1 MTKKDLQKELLEKVK
16 PGTKPSDIR
25 KLKRSKSADDLPN
38 PSPSRLSELETENT
52 ELKKELELA
61 SQTVSELTK
70 LAQKSSLFQEQ
81 LKEKQ
86 KEVENLRGKLE
97 TKSSELSQTQR
108 ELDNSL
114 LARRQ
119 ALKQFGIVHEKLKQV
134 KKELDENVE
143 QGSEELINQDE
154 TISKLRNQK
163 QQAKLKIQQL
173 ERDLNLSSRL
183 AELRK
188 VPLPDDFSEN

>member
-114 LARRQ
+114 LARHQ

-163 QQAKLKIQQL
+163 QQAKLKVQQL

>member
-1 MTKKDLQKELLEKVK
+1 MTKQDLQKELLEKVK

-114 LARRQ
+114 LARHQ

>member
-1 MTKKDLQKELLEKVK
+1 MTKQALQKELLEKVK

-114 LARRQ
+114 LARHQ

-163 QQAKLKIQQL
+163 QQAKLKVQQL